1 MASNDVNAC
10 FGLVSRHLGSKL
22 YPDKEE
28 IVSFSNFVINKLN
41 DIDTLEIETVDFE
54 GYMA

>member
-28 IVSFSNFVINKLN
+28 IVNFSNFVINKLN
-41 DIDTLEIETVDFE
+41 DIDTLEIEIVDFE